1 MMKII
6 NECKMFTHAQL
17 ELIEKKYNG
26 KFIFESCIKD
36 KRGNWNNFPASIFY
50 TEEPHPEGSNY
61 FAIWFD
67 DTGCVMISNGISAIE
82 PFHAIMVDETIYY
95 SRYRHDCRDYGDFF
109 IDGGRD
115 YTRSG
120 GSRFK
125 DIKSCT
131 LKVEKDKLTVYN
143 DQH

>member
-1 MMKII
+1 MKII
-6 NECKMFTHAQL
+6 NESKMFTHAQL

-26 KFIFESCIKD
+26 KFVFESCIK
-36 KRGNWNNFPASIFY
+36 
-50 TEEPHPEGSNY
+50 EPHPEGSNY

-67 DTGCVMISNGISAIE
+67 DIGCAMISNGISATE
-82 PFHAIMVDETIYY
+82 PFHAIMVDETVYY
-95 SRYRHDCRDYGDFF
+95 SRYRHDHRDYGDFF

-120 GSRFK
+120 GSRFE
-125 DIKSCT
+125 DIKNCT

-143 DQH
+143 NQH